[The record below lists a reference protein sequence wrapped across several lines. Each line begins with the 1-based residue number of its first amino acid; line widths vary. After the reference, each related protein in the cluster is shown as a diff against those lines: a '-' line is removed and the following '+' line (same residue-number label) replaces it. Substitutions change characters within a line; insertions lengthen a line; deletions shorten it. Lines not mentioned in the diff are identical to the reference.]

1 MRVRVCARLLSA
13 CVHALFPHSRMR
25 PSSSLLTAAVSLLG
39 DALLPT
45 KVGGVWR
52 KPALS
57 GRQAAEAAKA
67 LKGTEASAAAPPS
80 TR

>member
-1 MRVRVCARLLSA
+1 
-13 CVHALFPHSRMR
+13 MR
-25 PSSSLLTAAVSLLG
+25 PTGALSLAVALG

-45 KVGGVWR
+45 KVAGVWR

-57 GRQAAEAAKA
+57 GRKAAEAAKA
-67 LKGTEASAAAPPS
+67 LLAAEAREAGGALQATEPPS

>member
-1 MRVRVCARLLSA
+1 MRS
-13 CVHALFPHSRMR
+13 
-25 PSSSLLTAAVSLLG
+25 TAAVLAAALG

-45 KVGGVWR
+45 KVAGVWR

-57 GRQAAEAAKA
+57 GRKAAEAAKA
-67 LKGTEASAAAPPS
+67 LLAAEAREGGAPAAAPPPS

>member
-1 MRVRVCARLLSA
+1 
-13 CVHALFPHSRMR
+13 MR
-25 PSSSLLTAAVSLLG
+25 PALPSLAAAAASLLG

-57 GRQAAEAAKA
+57 GRKAAEAAKA
-67 LKGTEASAAAPPS
+67 LLKAEGGGLSVADPPS